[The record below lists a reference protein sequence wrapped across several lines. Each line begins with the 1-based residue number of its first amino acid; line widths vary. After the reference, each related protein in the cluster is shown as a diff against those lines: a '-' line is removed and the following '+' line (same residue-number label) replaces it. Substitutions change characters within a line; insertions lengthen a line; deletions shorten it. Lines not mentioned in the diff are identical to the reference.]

1 MAVEGHKEGRN
12 GGTLLRHP
20 PGSNGGVHR
29 GPDRQLRINA
39 VRGLILQAL
48 AAPQARL
55 VKVEGKKRRVTV
67 EVPMAMCDDIVAGLQ
82 LVARLG
88 AQGRCLPEFLRMTF
102 GLHQAMQPGAHEKN
116 GNGHG
121 GPKVATFVMAQAE
134 PSAEEPGQA
143 PATEP
148 GTLIGPDGKEYVSAC
163 GRTGG
168 KANWPSIG
176 RRGDRGAD
184 RHGPRLLGG
193 HVGPWGPYAP
203 PSTGRRT
210 AIN

>member
-1 MAVEGHKEGRN
+1 MNARAPQGPELDPGATGREMAVEGHKEGRN

-88 AQGRCLPEFLRMTF
+88 AQGRNLPEFLRMTF
-102 GLHQAMQPGAHEKN
+102 GLHQAMQPGPHEKN
-116 GNGHG
+116 GNGA
-121 GPKVATFVMAQAE
+121 PRVATW
-134 PSAEEPGQA
+134 S
-143 PATEP
+143 PA
-148 GTLIGPDGKEYVSAC
+148 GTRIGP
-163 GRTGG
+163 R
-168 KANWPSIG
+168 
-176 RRGDRGAD
+176 
-184 RHGPRLLGG
+184 
-193 HVGPWGPYAP
+193 
-203 PSTGRRT
+203 
-210 AIN
+210 

>member
-67 EVPMAMCDDIVAGLQ
+67 EVPMAMCLDD
-82 LVARLG
+82 
-88 AQGRCLPEFLRMTF
+88 
-102 GLHQAMQPGAHEKN
+102 
-116 GNGHG
+116 
-121 GPKVATFVMAQAE
+121 
-134 PSAEEPGQA
+134 
-143 PATEP
+143 
-148 GTLIGPDGKEYVSAC
+148 
-163 GRTGG
+163 
-168 KANWPSIG
+168 SIKDMRP
-176 RRGDRGAD
+176 RR
-184 RHGPRLLGG
+184 
-193 HVGPWGPYAP
+193 
-203 PSTGRRT
+203 
-210 AIN
+210 